1 MASRTDRARALAAL
15 HARILACRRCP
26 LWATRTRAVPG
37 VGPADARIMLVGE
50 APGRQEDLRG
60 EPFVG
65 AAGRLLDALLR
76 SVGLTRRE
84 VFITNVVKS
93 RPFDGPPPG
102 RNRAPRATEIAACRP
117 WLEEQLRL
125 IDPAVVVPLGRIAV
139 EHFLPGVTISTVHGR
154 PQEVGGRIILPL
166 YHPAAALRGRR
177 MRQVIERDFRVLRR
191 FVAGSGRVGSNPPRT
206 A

>member
-1 MASRTDRARALAAL
+1 M
-15 HARILACRRCP
+15 ACRRCP

-37 VGPADARIMLVGE
+37 TGPADARIMLVGE

-65 AAGRLLDALLR
+65 AAGRVLDALLR
-76 SVGLTRRE
+76 SVGLTRGE

-93 RPFDGPPPG
+93 RPFEGPPPG
-102 RNRAPRATEIAACRP
+102 RNRAPRGPEIAACRI
-117 WLEEQLRL
+117 WLDEQLR
-125 IDPAVVVPLGRIAV
+125 IVDPAVVVPMGRIAV
-139 EHFLPGVTISTVHGR
+139 ERFLPGVSISAVHGR
-154 PQEVGGRIILPL
+154 PQESGGRIILPL

-177 MRQVIERDFRVLRR
+177 MREVIERDFRVLRR